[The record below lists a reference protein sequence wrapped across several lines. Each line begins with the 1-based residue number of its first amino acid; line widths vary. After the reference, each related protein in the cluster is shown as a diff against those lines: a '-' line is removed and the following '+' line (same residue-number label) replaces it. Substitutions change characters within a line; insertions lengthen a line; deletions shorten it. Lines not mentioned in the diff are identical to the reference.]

1 MLRRLQAVSA
11 QIRSTFKRPSSVR
24 KLRAGSPERTPQL
37 PKRWHAV
44 CVDAK
49 PLSCAVAQELR
60 GRRFLSS
67 EAPSLPLKDCSNRA
81 NCPCTYR
88 HHEDR
93 RGKQRRRGPES
104 FTSTQKV
111 PTRERREAKGR
122 RSED

>member
-1 MLRRLQAVSA
+1 MLRRLQAVST
-11 QIRSTFKRPSSVR
+11 QIRSTFKRPFAKAKVGG
-24 KLRAGSPERTPQL
+24 AQRTPHL

-49 PLSCAVAQELR
+49 PLSCIAAQGLR
-60 GRRFLSS
+60 GRRFLST
-67 EAPSLPLKDCSNRA
+67 EAPSLPLKECPNRVS
-81 NCPCTYR
+81 CPCTYR

-111 PTRERREAKGR
+111 PTKERREARGR
-122 RSED
+122 RADD